1 MNNRRINPFARNLAE
16 VTDSPE
22 NFIDP
27 RQYKALD
34 NEYYGKMGRI
44 EKMSPEEYFQKAGSD
59 FAYKDEGRRSSVNR
73 ARVMDY
79 VEQAEKGA
87 KFPMPWLEYSDGKLK
102 GHDGRHR
109 AKMADEL
116 GLDEIDVVVID

>member
-1 MNNRRINPFARNLAE
+1 MTKLINPFAKKLYE

-34 NEYYGKMGRI
+34 NDYYGKTARI
-44 EKMSPEEYFQKAGSD
+44 QRMSPEQYFREAGSA
-59 FAYKDEGRRSSVNR
+59 FAYKDEGMNSSVNR

-79 VEQAEKGA
+79 VEQAKQGA
-87 KFPMPWLEYSDGKLK
+87 KFPLPWLEYNQGKLK

-116 GLDEIDVVVID
+116 GLEEIDVVVIE